1 MMRSILKIQGGT
13 ANSTIVSGGRL
24 QDISQY
30 IPHRSR
36 VVITDTHV
44 RRLYEK
50 DFPDCEVI
58 EIGTGEGIKT
68 LHTVKD
74 IYTRLL
80 ELDADRSSFILGIG
94 GGVVCDITGFVA
106 STYLRG
112 LTFGFVA
119 STLLSQVD
127 AGIGGKNG
135 VNVNGYKNMVGVF
148 RQPEVVIC
156 DMGMLKTLPVRE
168 VLSGFSEIV
177 KHAAIADPVLF
188 SYLEDNHESAVGL
201 YRPVMEKLVYDSI
214 VVKASV
220 VNQDETEKGERRKL
234 NFGHTLGHAI
244 ERETGISHGEA
255 VSTGMLMAAL
265 LSETKGYLKREAV
278 KRIERLLINLG
289 LPTKMALERN
299 GLIEAVSKDKKRS
312 GEKIHFV
319 FLTEIGDAFV
329 EPMSLNELALL
340 LKQMDWPWI

>member
-1 MMRSILKIQGGT
+1 MMPSILKIQGGT

-24 QDISQY
+24 QDIEQY

-36 VVITDTHV
+36 VVITDPHV

-80 ELDADRSSFILGIG
+80 DLDVDRSSFIIGIG

-112 LTFGFVA
+112 LKFGFVA

-127 AGIGGKNG
+127 AGVGGKNG
-135 VNVNGYKNMVGVF
+135 VNLNGYKNMVGVF
-148 RQPEVVIC
+148 NQPEFVIC
-156 DMGMLKTLPVRE
+156 DMGMLKTLPARE

-201 YRPVMEKLVYDSI
+201 YRPVMEKLVYESLKIKASI
-214 VVKASV
+214 V
-220 VNQDETEKGERRKL
+220 NRDETERGERRKL
-234 NFGHTLGHAI
+234 NFGHTFGHAI
-244 ERETGISHGEA
+244 EKATGASHGEA

-265 LSETKGYLKREAV
+265 LSEKRGYLKRKKVE
-278 KRIERLLINLG
+278 KMETLLVNLG
-289 LPTKMALERN
+289 LPTRIALNRK
-299 GLIEAVSKDKKRS
+299 AVLDAIGKDKKRK
-312 GEKIHFV
+312 GQKVHFV
-319 FLTEIGDAFV
+319 FLSDIGNAMV
-329 EPMSLNELALL
+329 QE
-340 LKQMDWPWI
+340 MDLDRLSVLVDDINWPWV